1 MFDEELVRKLMDI
14 GLPNKISEK
23 VEGSYY
29 AVGAGKASAD
39 PDTYQ
44 VVLVSSQTPEL
55 NIVVG
60 TTENEIEAVETARKL
75 AATLDIDFKG
85 LMEGINPEDEESE
98 EKKIEKLLESRFSLT
113 LNQLDTDDV
122 IEIGRVVEELNTR
135 FKNPEQFE
143 QQIDTIAL
151 DVAEKLGLIYTRE
164 GDELVFSSKNAAHV
178 IPNESKLTE
187 QDEEPEDTPPSSE
200 PEEIEEPEASKEPE
214 IKKSTPEEEQVPE
227 ITKEYIGN
235 TEDDHYYLIS
245 TEDDDGNVEDLQ
257 IVDQEGVEK
266 FSAKV
271 NALDPNNI
279 PEFLFKGIKELRIES
294 IEFGIFEQ
302 YLFPYVFEQEEEPE
316 DEEAPEDLEQM
327 EEPEEPVENKN
338 ESKVNEGIV
347 TEEDIVN
354 WFLSV
359 VKGIEDSY
367 EEGASYR
374 EPEVDAESLR
384 VLLRQFKNP
393 TSESK
398 VDEAEVNSPWQEKKD
413 EIQNMVQHAP
423 PAGIE
428 RIWDA
433 LDKAGFV
440 GAPKVTDESKTHLIE
455 MKITDHENNQFD
467 VYLVDDGT
475 IDTVIDVNGKE
486 FRFDSEFASFWRDE
500 DGTLS
505 EEGLKELALDALSN
519 MEEEDYNELVA
530 RGSEAEI
537 ASTPE
542 EKTVPAARPGLEN
555 EGKDDPGVRDGT
567 GPAKGSIQRKEKGD
581 IGKRK
586 EKGEKCPNESKTD
599 EARMGVDYVKGVKK
613 ELKIATD
620 ALKDK
625 DYDAAAKALEDVADD
640 AADAAKAAKKM
651 KREADAK
658 AEDEKNKEVKETEET
673 IDEKEA
679 PVCPKCNKRHWPFQK
694 CGEVE
699 KKSSESKTKRGERD
713 GTGPHKDSAQRSV
726 SKTGRRKAAGE
737 KCPSETEKPKELK
750 PKDNKAD
757 TGKLQKLKDGN
768 ETKVKEDTETKL
780 TKTLLNLLGTSDIK
794 DSSVVL
800 DNEEDLLG

>member
-23 VEGSYY
+23 IEEKVDTSPYD
-29 AVGAGKASAD
+29 AVG
-39 PDTYQ
+39 
-44 VVLVSSQTPEL
+44 VVRSEDVFHIVLTSSTEARESSGH
-55 NIVVG
+55 IIG
-60 TTENEIEAVETARKL
+60 TTEDKNEAIETARKL
-75 AATLDIDFKG
+75 ASTDVLDLNFKG
-85 LMEGINPEDEESE
+85 LTEGINPEDEESE

-122 IEIGRVVEELNTR
+122 IEIGKVAEELNTR

-227 ITKEYIGN
+227 IIKEYIGN

-338 ESKVNEGIV
+338 ESKV
-347 TEEDIVN
+347 
-354 WFLSV
+354 
-359 VKGIEDSY
+359 K
-367 EEGASYR
+367 
-374 EPEVDAESLR
+374 
-384 VLLRQFKNP
+384 
-393 TSESK
+393 
-398 VDEAEVNSPWQEKKD
+398 EAQANSPWQEKKD
-413 EIQNMVQHAP
+413 EILDMVSTAP
-423 PAGIE
+423 SSGIE
-428 RIWDA
+428 RIWSA
-433 LDKAGFV
+433 LEKAGFV
-440 GAPKVTDESKTHLIE
+440 GAPEVTDESKTHLIE
-455 MKITDHENNQFD
+455 MKITDHENNQFE
-467 VYLVDDGT
+467 VYLVDDDT

-486 FRFDSEFASFWRDE
+486 FRFDPEFASYWRDE

-699 KKSSESKTKRGERD
+699 KKSSEGKTKRGERD

-737 KCPSETEKPKELK
+737 KCPSEIEKPKELK